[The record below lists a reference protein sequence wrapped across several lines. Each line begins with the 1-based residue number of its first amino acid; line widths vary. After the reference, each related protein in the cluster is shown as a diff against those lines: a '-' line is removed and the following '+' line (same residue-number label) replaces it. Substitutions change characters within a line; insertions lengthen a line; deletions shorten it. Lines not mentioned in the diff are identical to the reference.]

1 MEQQENKP
9 WVVNY
14 PEAVNRTCNTIYE
27 EYKTV
32 IELFNKKLCDACSKK
47 KHEITYRTDN
57 ETTFHDLYYFY
68 TNVGFKVEVD
78 EEPKYKNGIEYTIYK
93 LKLMW

>member
-1 MEQQENKP
+1 MEQKDKP

-14 PEAVNRTCNTIYE
+14 PEAVNRTCDAIYK
-27 EYKTV
+27 EYKTL
-32 IELFNKKLCDACSKK
+32 IELFNKKICDACSNKK
-47 KHEITYRTDN
+47 REISYRTDN

-68 TNVGFKVEVD
+68 TNIGFKVETD
-78 EEPKYKNGIEYTIYK
+78 EKPDYKNGIEYTIYK

>member
-1 MEQQENKP
+1 MEQENKP
-9 WVVNY
+9 WVVNVH
-14 PEAVNRTCNTIYE
+14 EAVNRTCNAIYK

-32 IELFNKKLCDACSKK
+32 IELFNKKLSDACSKK
-47 KHEITYRTDN
+47 KHELTYRTDN

-68 TNVGFKVEVD
+68 TNIGFRVEVD
-78 EEPKYKNGIEYTIYK
+78 EEPDYKDGVEYTVYK

>member
-1 MEQQENKP
+1 M
-9 WVVNY
+9 
-14 PEAVNRTCNTIYE
+14 NRTCNAIYE

-47 KHEITYRTDN
+47 KHGITYRTDN
-57 ETTFHDLYYFY
+57 KTTFHDLYYFY
-68 TNVGFKVEVD
+68 TNIGFKVEVD

>member
-1 MEQQENKP
+1 MEQKDKP

-14 PEAVNRTCNTIYE
+14 PEAVNRTCNAIYE

-47 KHEITYRTDN
+47 NMRLVIVQITKLH
-57 ETTFHDLYYFY
+57 FM
-68 TNVGFKVEVD
+68 
-78 EEPKYKNGIEYTIYK
+78 IYIIFI
-93 LKLMW
+93 LI

>member
-1 MEQQENKP
+1 MEQKDKP

-14 PEAVNRTCNTIYE
+14 PEAVNRTCDTIYK
-27 EYKTV
+27 EYKAV

-57 ETTFHDLYYFY
+57 ETTFHDLHYFY
-68 TNVGFKVEVD
+68 TNLGFRIEID
-78 EEPKYKNGIEYTIYK
+78 EEPDYKDGVEYTIYK

>member
-1 MEQQENKP
+1 MKQENKP

-14 PEAVNRTCNTIYE
+14 PEAVNRTCKAIYE
-27 EYKTV
+27 EYITI

-68 TNVGFKVEVD
+68 TNIGFKVEVD

-93 LKLMW
+93 LKFMW